1 MLLKGTLISIG
12 VKETCRLVKWKGS
25 AFRKCL
31 KKIHT
36 CFCVLL
42 NKTNFFT
49 KRKYTTMELQRADGP
64 RPSPLSGGRINVS
77 FQSFLGQTELDSG
90 NPAFSCKRTKRKIC
104 DLILNILDSK
114 VFYNLYQKT
123 WKKQ

>member
-1 MLLKGTLISIG
+1 MLLKGTLISIS
-12 VKETCRLVKWKGS
+12 VKEAFRLVKWKGS

-49 KRKYTTMELQRADGP
+49 KHKYTTEKQQKDRWAQTI
-64 RPSPLSGGRINVS
+64 SNVWKKG
-77 FQSFLGQTELDSG
+77 QSFIPKLFRTETELDSG
-90 NPAFSCKRTKRKIC
+90 NPAFSCKRTKGKYVI
-104 DLILNILDSK
+104 
-114 VFYNLYQKT
+114 
-123 WKKQ
+123 